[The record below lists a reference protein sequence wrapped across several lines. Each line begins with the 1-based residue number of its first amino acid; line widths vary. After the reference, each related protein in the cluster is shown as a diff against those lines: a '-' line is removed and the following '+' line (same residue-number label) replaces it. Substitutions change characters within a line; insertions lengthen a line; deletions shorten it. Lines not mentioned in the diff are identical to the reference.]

1 METRANYATIGVFTL
16 AVLVACFAFV
26 YWLARYD
33 ENGARKPMRV
43 LIPGSVTGL
52 ATGSQV
58 LFNGIRIGDVTSLR
72 INPDNPNQVEAMV
85 SVDPNQPIKS
95 DTKASVGVQGLT
107 GIASIEFRGG
117 TATLPSIF
125 DEKEIPTLTAQGSGL
140 TDIIESAQDLLKK
153 VNGTVDRVNSVLDTA
168 EPSVTATLNNVQKFT
183 GALAD
188 NSEGVNDFLANVSDL
203 SKKIGDLS
211 GNLQGLVSKA
221 DNILAA
227 VDPTK
232 VADAINQIDGVVA
245 KLASAAD
252 GFPQIV
258 DNVRKVSEQ
267 LTTTLD
273 AAQQIV
279 SAIQVEAV
287 KSTIQDIAT
296 VARRVQTAT
305 VDINKIV
312 ADAGGTVADA
322 RAFMGFVKE
331 QQPQINQIVTK
342 LSASADGL
350 PAIVDNAKKVSEQL
364 SATLDSAQK
373 IIGAVQVEAV
383 RSTIEDVAT
392 VAKRVQVA
400 TVDINKIVADAGTAV
415 SDARDFVS
423 FVKQQQPEVDQIVGN
438 TNQLMDRLNQASA
451 RLDNILG
458 GAEDLVNDP
467 NGKNFFKEAAAA
479 AASIRKVADA
489 FSGRANEI
497 SNNLANFTG
506 QGLRNVD
513 QLVNQLQRTTTQF
526 NKTLNSVQSNP
537 QGFVFGNP
545 TVKEYNRK

>member
-1 METRANYATIGVFTL
+1 METRANYATIGLFTL

-33 ENGARKPMRV
+33 ESGVRKPMRV

-58 LFNGIRIGDVTSLR
+58 LFNGIRIGDVTTLR

-95 DTKASVGVQGLT
+95 DTKASVGVQGIT

-117 TATLPSIF
+117 TASLPSIF
-125 DEKEIPTLTAQGSGL
+125 DDQEIPTLIAQGSGL
-140 TDIIESAQDLLKK
+140 NDIIESAQDLLKK

-168 EPSVTATLNNVQKFT
+168 EPSVTATLSNVQKFT

-188 NSEGVNDFLANVSDL
+188 NSDGVNDFLANVSDL
-203 SKKIGDLS
+203 SKKIGSLS
-211 GNLQGLVSKA
+211 GNLQGLVGKA
-221 DNILAA
+221 DGILAA

-232 VADAINQIDGVVA
+232 VANTINQIDSVTA
-245 KLASAAD
+245 KLSASAD

-258 DNVRKVSEQ
+258 DNVKHVSEQ
-267 LTTTLD
+267 LSATLD
-273 AAQQIV
+273 SAQKIV
-279 SAIQVEAV
+279 ESVQVEAV

-305 VDINKIV
+305 VDVNKIV
-312 ADAGGTVADA
+312 SDAG
-322 RAFMGFVKE
+322 
-331 QQPQINQIVTK
+331 I
-342 LSASADGL
+342 
-350 PAIVDNAKKVSEQL
+350 
-364 SATLDSAQK
+364 
-373 IIGAVQVEAV
+373 
-383 RSTIEDVAT
+383 
-392 VAKRVQVA
+392 
-400 TVDINKIVADAGTAV
+400 AV
-415 SDARDFVS
+415 SDARDFVG
-423 FVKQQQPEVDQIVGN
+423 FVKRQQPQVDQIVAN
-438 TNQLMDRLNQASA
+438 TDQLMARLNQASG
-451 RLDNILG
+451 RLDSILG
-458 GAEDLVNDP
+458 GAEDLVKDP

-479 AASIRKVADA
+479 ATSIRKVADA
-489 FSGRANEI
+489 FSGRADEI
-497 SNNLANFTG
+497 SNNLASFTG

-513 QLVNQLQRTTTQF
+513 QLVNQLQRATAQF

>member
-1 METRANYATIGVFTL
+1 METRANYATIGLFTL
-16 AVLVACFAFV
+16 AVIVACFAFV

-58 LFNGIRIGDVTSLR
+58 LFNGIRIGDVTTLR

-117 TATLPSIF
+117 SANLPSIF
-125 DEKEIPTLTAQGSGL
+125 DDNEIPTLTAQGSGL

-153 VNGTVDRVNSVLDTA
+153 VNGTVDRINSVLDTA
-168 EPSVTATLNNVQKFT
+168 EPSVKTTLSNVEKFT

-188 NSEGVNDFLANVSDL
+188 NSDGVNDFLANVSDL
-203 SKKIGDLS
+203 SKKIGSLS
-211 GNLQGLVSKA
+211 GNLEGLVTKA

-232 VADAINQIDGVVA
+232 VADAINNVDAVVA
-245 KLASAAD
+245 KLSASAD
-252 GFPQIV
+252 GFPAIV
-258 DNVRKVSEQ
+258 ENVKKVSEQ
-267 LTTTLD
+267 LTVTLD
-273 AAQQIV
+273 SAQKIV
-279 SAIQVEAV
+279 EAVQVEAV
-287 KSTIQDIAT
+287 KSTIQDVAT
-296 VARRVQTAT
+296 VARRIQAAT
-305 VDINKIV
+305 VDVNKIV
-312 ADAGGTVADA
+312 ADAGA
-322 RAFMGFVKE
+322 
-331 QQPQINQIVTK
+331 
-342 LSASADGL
+342 
-350 PAIVDNAKKVSEQL
+350 
-364 SATLDSAQK
+364 
-373 IIGAVQVEAV
+373 
-383 RSTIEDVAT
+383 
-392 VAKRVQVA
+392 
-400 TVDINKIVADAGTAV
+400 AV
-415 SDARDFVS
+415 SDARDFVG
-423 FVKQQQPEVDQIVGN
+423 FVKKQQPEVDTIVAN
-438 TNQLMDRLNQASA
+438 TDQLMGRLNQASA
-451 RLDNILG
+451 RLDSILG
-458 GAEDLVNDP
+458 GAEDLVKDP

-489 FSGRANEI
+489 FSGRADEI
-497 SNNLANFTG
+497 SKNLADFTG

>member
-1 METRANYATIGVFTL
+1 METRANYATIGLFTL
-16 AVLVACFAFV
+16 AVVVACFAFV

-117 TATLPSIF
+117 TASLPSIF

-140 TDIIESAQDLLKK
+140 SDIIESAQDLLKK

-168 EPSVTATLNNVQKFT
+168 EPSVNATLANVQKFT

-188 NSEGVNDFLANVSDL
+188 NSDGVNEFLANVSDL
-203 SKKIGDLS
+203 SKKLGSLS
-211 GNLQGLVSKA
+211 GNLEGLVGKA
-221 DNILAA
+221 DKILAA

-232 VADAINQIDGVVA
+232 VADAINQIDTVVA
-245 KLASAAD
+245 KLSTSAD
-252 GFPQIV
+252 SFPQIV
-258 DNVRKVSEQ
+258 DNVKHVSEQ
-267 LTTTLD
+267 LSATLD
-273 AAQQIV
+273 SAQKIV
-279 SAIQVEAV
+279 ESVQVEAV

-305 VDINKIV
+305 VDVNKIV
-312 ADAGGTVADA
+312 SDAGA
-322 RAFMGFVKE
+322 
-331 QQPQINQIVTK
+331 
-342 LSASADGL
+342 
-350 PAIVDNAKKVSEQL
+350 
-364 SATLDSAQK
+364 
-373 IIGAVQVEAV
+373 
-383 RSTIEDVAT
+383 
-392 VAKRVQVA
+392 
-400 TVDINKIVADAGTAV
+400 AV
-415 SDARDFVS
+415 SDARDFVG
-423 FVKQQQPEVDQIVGN
+423 FVKKQQPQVDQIVAN
-438 TNQLMDRLNQASA
+438 TDQLMSRLNQASA
-451 RLDNILG
+451 RLDSILG

-467 NGKNFFKEAAAA
+467 NGKNFFKEASSAAT
-479 AASIRKVADA
+479 SIRKLADA
-489 FSGRANEI
+489 YSSRADEI
-497 SNNLANFTG
+497 SANLANFTG
-506 QGLRNVD
+506 QGLRNID
-513 QLVNQLQRTTTQF
+513 QLVNQLQRATAQF
-526 NKTLNSVQSNP
+526 NRTLNSVQSNP